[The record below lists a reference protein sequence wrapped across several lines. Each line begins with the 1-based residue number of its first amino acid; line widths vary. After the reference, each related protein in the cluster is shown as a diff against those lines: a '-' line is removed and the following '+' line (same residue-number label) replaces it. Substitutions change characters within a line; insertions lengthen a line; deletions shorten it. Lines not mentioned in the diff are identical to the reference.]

1 MATEEPAFYQSRIA
15 DWLATTDDKNN
26 LADLAQTLGIE
37 VTDHV
42 LISINKVLPLEIAEA
57 IAKLIEAAGGTV
69 IRSSST

>member
-1 MATEEPAFYQSRIA
+1 MATQEPASDQSRIA
-15 DWLATTDDKNN
+15 DWLATTDDDNN

-42 LISINKVLPLEIAEA
+42 LININQVLPLKIAEA
-57 IAKLIEAAGGTV
+57 IMELIEAAGGTV